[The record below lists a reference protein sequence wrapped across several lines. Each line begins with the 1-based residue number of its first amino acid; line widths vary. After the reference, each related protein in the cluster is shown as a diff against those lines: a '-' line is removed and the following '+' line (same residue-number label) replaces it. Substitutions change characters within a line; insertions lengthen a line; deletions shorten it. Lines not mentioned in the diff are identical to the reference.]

1 MKRLPTAPRERLDLD
16 LEEMSSD
23 TDDDVSIAN
32 LLFLHIYTCFLLSV
46 LLTNNSIF
54 MQFSIRINPRNH
66 PAILI
71 DVDSLGGP
79 DAKLTPVDP
88 AAATQPLVQSQSARN
103 FISFFCV
110 HLISFITL

>member
-1 MKRLPTAPRERLDLD
+1 MKRLPTAPRERLDLE

-79 DAKLTPVDP
+79 DAKLNPADP
-88 AAATQPLVQSQSARN
+88 ATATQPLKQSQGA
-103 FISFFCV
+103 
-110 HLISFITL
+110 

>member
-1 MKRLPTAPRERLDLD
+1 MGHHAKRLLTAPGERLDLD

-54 MQFSIRINPRNH
+54 MQFSIGINPRN
-66 PAILI
+66 PMANSI
-71 DVDSLGGP
+71 DVDSLGGS
-79 DAKLTPVDP
+79 DAQLTPTDP
-88 AAATQPLVQSQSARN
+88 IAATQEPLVQSQG
-103 FISFFCV
+103 
-110 HLISFITL
+110 T

>member
-1 MKRLPTAPRERLDLD
+1 MDLQ
-16 LEEMSSD
+16 EMRSD
-23 TDDDVSIAN
+23 TDDDVSIDN

-79 DAKLTPVDP
+79 DAKLTPVYP
-88 AAATQPLVQSQSARN
+88 AVATQPLV
-103 FISFFCV
+103 
-110 HLISFITL
+110 

>member
-23 TDDDVSIAN
+23 TDDDVSIDN

-79 DAKLTPVDP
+79 DAQLTLADP
-88 AAATQPLVQSQSARN
+88 AVATQQVVQ
-103 FISFFCV
+103 
-110 HLISFITL
+110 TLGA